1 MEIMKEQVEMRVEE
15 SEKYI
20 KSQVDELNK
29 TIAEGLETAQL
40 RF

>member
-29 TIAEGLETAQL
+29 IIAEGLETA
-40 RF
+40 

>member
-1 MEIMKEQVEMRVEE
+1 MKEQVEMRVEE

>member
-29 TIAEGLETAQL
+29 TIAEGLETA
-40 RF
+40 